1 MEFFETPNQ
10 FSQHIEKLAHEKK
23 QTIFETLLEYCE
35 TNHIEPEDIKGM
47 ISKSLRDKI
56 EVEVR
61 KENKLPRETAKQL
74 EE

>member
-1 MEFFETPNQ
+1 MEFFESPNK
-10 FSQHIEKLAHEKK
+10 FSQHIEKKAQEKK
-23 QTIFETLLEYCE
+23 QTLFETLLEFC
-35 TNHIEPEDIKGM
+35 TLNHIEPEDIKGM

-61 KENKLPRETAKQL
+61 KDNMLPRETAKQL